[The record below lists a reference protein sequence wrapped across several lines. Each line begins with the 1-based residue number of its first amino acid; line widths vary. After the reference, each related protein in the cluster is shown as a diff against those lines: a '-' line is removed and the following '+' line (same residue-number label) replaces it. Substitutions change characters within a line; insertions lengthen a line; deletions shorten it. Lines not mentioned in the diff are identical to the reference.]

1 MLQRLAYQFRI
12 EPNGHQCSL
21 LKRFCGCVRATYN
34 HFLEQQNT
42 RYEQYRKDLAEAH
55 KSNSEANVDKPFI
68 SYAEMTRE
76 LAGSFKK
83 DKPWLN
89 ECHSQALQ
97 QVLKDLYRGY
107 ANFFSGRAE
116 HPKFKAKGIH
126 DAFRYPQGVK
136 LDEQNSRIWLP
147 KIGWVRYRNSRS
159 VIGKIKNTTVSLVC
173 GHWYVSIQTE
183 FQEEISVPEGL
194 DCGIDRGVIHSA
206 TTDEGKMYDLPV
218 TEIDRLHAR
227 IAVYQKQLKNK
238 VKGSNNSRKLKQK
251 ITRAHHRIACIR
263 RDFLH
268 KTTTDI
274 CKNHAVVHVEALNV
288 AGMTKSASGTVE
300 NPGKNVKQKSGLN
313 RAILEQGWGEML
325 RQLEYKMRRKGGL
338 LVKVNPA
345 YTSQTCPLC
354 GHVSQGNRISQASF
368 VCEACGFSLNADVVG
383 AMNIKRAGRAQLA
396 CEVNGIGRQQ
406 QEPAEATKRLLFERL
421 TTQ

>member
-1 MLQRLAYQFRI
+1 MAK
-12 EPNGHQCSL
+12 H
-21 LKRFCGCVRATYN
+21 
-34 HFLEQQNT
+34 
-42 RYEQYRKDLAEAH
+42 
-55 KSNSEANVDKPFI
+55 
-68 SYAEMTRE
+68 M
-76 LAGSFKK
+76 
-83 DKPWLN
+83 
-89 ECHSQALQ
+89 
-97 QVLKDLYRGY
+97 YRGY

-136 LDEQNSRIWLP
+136 LDERNCRIWLP

-194 DCGIDRGVIHSA
+194 DCGIDRGVVHSA

-263 RDFLH
+263 RL
-268 KTTTDI
+268 
-274 CKNHAVVHVEALNV
+274 
-288 AGMTKSASGTVE
+288 SA
-300 NPGKNVKQKSGLN
+300 QDYN
-313 RAILEQGWGEML
+313 RHL
-325 RQLEYKMRRKGGL
+325 
-338 LVKVNPA
+338 
-345 YTSQTCPLC
+345 
-354 GHVSQGNRISQASF
+354 
-368 VCEACGFSLNADVVG
+368 
-383 AMNIKRAGRAQLA
+383 
-396 CEVNGIGRQQ
+396 
-406 QEPAEATKRLLFERL
+406 QEPRGCPCWGLERGRHDKERFRHSRESR
-421 TTQ
+421 